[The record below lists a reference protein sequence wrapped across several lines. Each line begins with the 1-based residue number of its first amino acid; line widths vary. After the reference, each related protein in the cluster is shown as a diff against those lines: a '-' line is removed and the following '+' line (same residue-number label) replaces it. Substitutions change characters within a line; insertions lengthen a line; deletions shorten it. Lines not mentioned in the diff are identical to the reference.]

1 MKQFHSNLSITD
13 LDKWIGIRILKREAM
28 SISRVALIVLTG
40 MMLTAPVQ
48 AQRVR
53 RNKVYTS
60 AAVAYDSSTQDM
72 KELGDAASQSRAN
85 LIAASQTYKE
95 SLERLLTLQKNDEV
109 RATSQVEK
117 NRKLLENGLIA
128 KKQLEESVQNL
139 AGIAVKTRDTEKQ
152 IESIDQLIAEVHTAE
167 QLAKM
172 PVIQPGVF
180 RSYGML
186 VRYVGSSRWAMSDLT
201 KVDAFFRLKFS
212 KPLPI
217 SAFGQTE
224 THNRLGFDHRDAVD
238 VAIHPDS
245 FEGQELIGYLQTQ
258 GISFIAIRGAIP
270 GSATGAH
277 IHIGP
282 PSRKTS

>member
-1 MKQFHSNLSITD
+1 
-13 LDKWIGIRILKREAM
+13 M
-28 SISRVALIVLTG
+28 SISRVAVIVLTG
-40 MMLTAPVQ
+40 MMLTAPVH
-48 AQRVR
+48 AQGVR
-53 RNKVYTS
+53 RNRVY
-60 AAVAYDSSTQDM
+60 APAVASESSIQEV

-128 KKQLEESVQNL
+128 KKQLDESVQNL

-282 PSRKTS
+282 PSRKNS

>member
-1 MKQFHSNLSITD
+1 MKQFHSNLSITN
-13 LDKWIGIRILKREAM
+13 LDNWIGIRILKREAM

-53 RNKVYTS
+53 RNKVYTP
-60 AAVAYDSSTQDM
+60 AAVASDSSTQDM

-128 KKQLEESVQNL
+128 KKQLEESLQNL

-172 PVIQPGVF
+172 PVTQPGVF

-186 VRYVGSSRWAMSDLT
+186 IRYVGSSRWAMSDLT

-282 PSRKTS
+282 PSKKTS

>member
-1 MKQFHSNLSITD
+1 MKQFHSNLSMSN
-13 LDKWIGIRILKREAM
+13 LDNWIGSNFLKREAM
-28 SISRVALIVLTG
+28 SISRVAVIVLTG
-40 MMLTAPVQ
+40 MMLTAPVH
-48 AQRVR
+48 AQGVR
-53 RNKVYTS
+53 RNRVY
-60 AAVAYDSSTQDM
+60 APAVVSESSIQEV
-72 KELGDAASQSRAN
+72 KELSDAASQSRAN

-186 VRYVGSSRWAMSDLT
+186 IRYVGSSRWAMSDLT

-282 PSRKTS
+282 PSRKSS

>member
-1 MKQFHSNLSITD
+1 MKQFHSNLSITN
-13 LDKWIGIRILKREAM
+13 LDNWIGIRILKREAM

-40 MMLTAPVQ
+40 MMLTAPVH

-53 RNKVYTS
+53 RNRVYTPV
-60 AAVAYDSSTQDM
+60 VASENSTQDV

-128 KKQLEESVQNL
+128 KKQLEESLQNL
-139 AGIAVKTRDTEKQ
+139 AGIAAKTRDTEKQ

-186 VRYVGSSRWAMSDLT
+186 IRYVGSSRWAMSDLT